1 LGKLHAAINIA
12 ESTATIND
20 ICRLLAP
27 DDAAGL
33 IGSAQSTRRRVLD
46 SRQTGKQT
54 GKAVNQQAIAAARTS
69 RQSTDRKENGSK
81 SCK

>member
-1 LGKLHAAINIA
+1 LGKRHAAISIA
-12 ESTATIND
+12 ESTATISN

-46 SRQTGKQT
+46 SRETDRQT
-54 GKAVNQQAIAAARTS
+54 GKAVKQQAIAAARTS
-69 RQSTDRKENGSK
+69 RQTTPQKEY
-81 SCK
+81 

>member
-1 LGKLHAAINIA
+1 LGKLHTTINIA

-46 SRQTGKQT
+46 SRETDRQA
-54 GKAVNQQAIAAARTS
+54 GKAVKQQSIAAARTS
-69 RQSTDRKENGSK
+69 RQTPQKD
-81 SCK
+81 C